1 MRGLGVVAVAALA
14 LGACSSSTKTA
25 APTTTAGGTK
35 AAAPAGSPINVGVIA
50 SLTGPQAGSS
60 SQAGTVGPAWERY
73 VNEQLAGINGHPV
86 KVFVEDDGN
95 DPAKAQTAEKTLV
108 DSDNVTA
115 IVVGSDNLVSA
126 YDGDALSK
134 GVPVISGP
142 ANLAADWNGKA
153 GMYPT
158 VTDIV
163 SGLTAQVLVAKQ
175 FGKATKVANIY
186 CAEVAACQQANPV
199 LQGAA
204 AKAGVGFTS
213 LAVSSTAPSYTA
225 QCLQL
230 QQQKADY
237 VELAIASTVAGK
249 LIQDCQAQGYNP
261 TWGSSEQAIGKDFL
275 SIPNLTVYGP
285 AYAFPS
291 VASAPPVQAF
301 VDAMTKYAKDGNWRE
316 GSASFTWSGLE
327 VLRKALANVGP
338 NPTKQDAVSGLN
350 SLQAEDLGGLLANK
364 LSFTAG
370 KPIAIGSHPCYFV
383 VGIKDGRTI
392 APAGLTP
399 SCVS

>member
-1 MRGLGVVAVAALA
+1 MVVALA

-25 APTTTAGGTK
+25 GTSGGANTTAGGGTK

-60 SQAGTVGPAWERY
+60 NQASTVAPAWASY
-73 VNEQLAGINGHPV
+73 VNEQLGGINGHPV

-95 DPAKAQTAEKTLV
+95 DPAKAQAAERTLV
-108 DSDNVTA
+108 DTNNVVA
-115 IVVGSDNLVSA
+115 IVVGSDSFVSA

-134 GVPVISGP
+134 GVAVISGP

-158 VTDIV
+158 VTDVV
-163 SGLTAQVLVAKQ
+163 SGLSAQVLVAKQ
-175 FGKATKVANIY
+175 FGKATKIANIY
-186 CAEVAACQQANPV
+186 CAELAACQQANPI

-204 AKAGVGFTS
+204 GKAGVGFTS
-213 LAVSSTAPSYTA
+213 LAVSSSAPSYTA

-237 VELAIASTVAGK
+237 VALSIAASVATK

-261 TWGSSEQAIGKDFL
+261 TWGSSEQAIGTEYLKV
-275 SIPNLTVYGP
+275 PNITVYGP

-291 VASAPPVQAF
+291 VASAAPVQTF
-301 VDAMTKYAKDGNWRE
+301 VNAMTKYAKDSNWRE
-316 GSASFTWSGLE
+316 GSASFAWSGLE
-327 VLRKALANVGP
+327 VLHKALANVGP
-338 NPTKQDAVSGLN
+338 SPARQDVISGLN
-350 SLQAEDLGGLLANK
+350 SMQAEDLGGLLANK
-364 LSFTAG
+364 LTFTPG
-370 KPIAIGSHPCYFV
+370 KPLAIGSHPCYFV
-383 VGIKDGRTI
+383 VGIKDGKTV